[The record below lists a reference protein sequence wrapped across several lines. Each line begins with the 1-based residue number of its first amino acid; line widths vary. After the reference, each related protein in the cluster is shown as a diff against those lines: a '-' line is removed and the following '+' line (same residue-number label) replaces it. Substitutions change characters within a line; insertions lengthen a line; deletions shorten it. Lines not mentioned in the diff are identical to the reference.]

1 MTPEDVVPLHLAD
14 VTYPESHPLAGQ
26 DGPVLA
32 FAIRHPDGIVLVD
45 TGVGEGNA
53 WVKENYRPRVRDVR
67 EALAAAKLDPTAVVA
82 VVNSHLHF
90 DHCGQNRAFPGVP
103 IHVQQAEL
111 DLALREGHT
120 VVEWVDFPDARYEAV
135 EGDREIVEGV
145 SVLATPGHTPGH
157 QSVTVR
163 TGDGLVLIVGQAA
176 QDARSF
182 ATGPA
187 DASIERLREL
197 TDYTQYGGAPILGF
211 ENLFIKCHGRS
222 NARAVAN
229 AVKVAA
235 KAVRDRV
242 PAEIAE
248 AVASLR

>member
-1 MTPEDVVPLHLAD
+1 MTPDDVIPLHLAD
-14 VTYPESHPLAGQ
+14 ITYPASHPLAGQ
-26 DGPVLA
+26 EGPVLA
-32 FAIRHPDGIVLVD
+32 FAIRHADGIVLVD
-45 TGVGEGNA
+45 TGVGEGSE
-53 WVKENYRPRVRDVR
+53 WIESNYRPRSRDVR
-67 EALAAAKLDPTAVVA
+67 DALAGAKLDPDHVRRVINT
-82 VVNSHLHF
+82 HLHF

-103 IHVQQAEL
+103 IHVQQSEL

-120 VVEWVDFPDARYEAV
+120 VVEWVDFPEASYEAV

-176 QDARSF
+176 QDARAF

-197 TDYTQYGGAPILGF
+197 
-211 ENLFIKCHGRS
+211 
-222 NARAVAN
+222 NADRIHFSHDLAV
-229 AVKVAA
+229 
-235 KAVRDRV
+235 
-242 PAEIAE
+242 
-248 AVASLR
+248 LRRRK

>member
-1 MTPEDVVPLHLAD
+1 MTPDDVIPLHLAD
-14 VTYPESHPLAGQ
+14 VTYPASHPLAGQ

-32 FAIRHPDGIVLVD
+32 FAIRHPDGLVLVD
-45 TGVGEGNA
+45 TGIGEGSE
-53 WVKENYRPRVRDVR
+53 WIESNYRPRSRDVR
-67 EALAAAKLDPTAVVA
+67 EALGGAKLDPDQVRTVI
-82 VVNSHLHF
+82 NTHLHF

-103 IHVQQAEL
+103 IHVQEAEL

-120 VVEWVDFPDARYEAV
+120 IVEWVDFPEARYEAV
-135 EGDREIVEGV
+135 EGDGEIVEGV

-187 DASIERLREL
+187 DSTIQRLREL
-197 TDYTQYGGAPILGF
+197 
-211 ENLFIKCHGRS
+211 
-222 NARAVAN
+222 NADRVHFSHDRAV
-229 AVKVAA
+229 
-235 KAVRDRV
+235 
-242 PAEIAE
+242 
-248 AVASLR
+248 LRRRN

>member
-1 MTPEDVVPLHLAD
+1 MTPDDVVPLHLAD
-14 VTYPESHPLAGQ
+14 VTYPASHPLAGQ

-32 FAIRHPDGIVLVD
+32 FAVRHREGIILVD
-45 TGVGEGNA
+45 TGIGEGNE
-53 WVKENYRPRVRDVR
+53 WVDENYRPRSRDVR
-67 EALAAAKLDPTAVVA
+67 EALSGAKLDPDAVRA
-82 VVNSHLHF
+82 IVNSHLHF

-120 VVEWVDFPDARYEAV
+120 VVEWVDFPNARYEAV
-135 EGDREIVEGV
+135 EGDREIVDGV

-163 TGDGLVLIVGQAA
+163 VGDGLVLIVGQAA

-187 DASIERLREL
+187 DSTIQRLRSL
-197 TDYTQYGGAPILGF
+197 
-211 ENLFIKCHGRS
+211 
-222 NARAVAN
+222 NADRIHFSHDRAVL
-229 AVKVAA
+229 
-235 KAVRDRV
+235 
-242 PAEIAE
+242 
-248 AVASLR
+248 LRRK

>member
-1 MTPEDVVPLHLAD
+1 MTPDDVIPLHLAD
-14 VTYPESHPLAGQ
+14 VTYPASHPLAGQ

-32 FAIRHPDGIVLVD
+32 FAIRRPDGLVLVD
-45 TGVGEGNA
+45 TGIGEGSE
-53 WVKENYRPRVRDVR
+53 WIESNYRPRSRDVR
-67 EALAAAKLDPTAVVA
+67 EALAGAKLDPDQVRTVI
-82 VVNSHLHF
+82 NTHLHF

-120 VVEWVDFPDARYEAV
+120 IVEWVDFPEASYEAV
-135 EGDREIVEGV
+135 EGDREIVEGI

-182 ATGPA
+182 ATGEA
-187 DASIERLREL
+187 DASVRRLREL
-197 TDYTQYGGAPILGF
+197 
-211 ENLFIKCHGRS
+211 
-222 NARAVAN
+222 NADRIHFSHDRAV
-229 AVKVAA
+229 
-235 KAVRDRV
+235 
-242 PAEIAE
+242 
-248 AVASLR
+248 LRRRK

>member
-1 MTPEDVVPLHLAD
+1 VVHDEAAMTPDDVIPLHLAD
-14 VTYPESHPLAGQ
+14 VTYPASHPLAGQ
-26 DGPVLA
+26 DGPVLG

-45 TGVGEGNA
+45 TGIGEGNE
-53 WVKENYRPRVRDVR
+53 WIETNYRPRARAVR
-67 EALAAAKLDPTAVVA
+67 EALAGAKLDPDGVRAI
-82 VVNSHLHF
+82 VNSHLHF

-120 VVEWVDFPDARYEAV
+120 IVEWVDFPDARYEAV

-163 TGDGLVLIVGQAA
+163 TGDGLVLVVGQAA

-187 DASIERLREL
+187 DASVQRLREL
-197 TDYTQYGGAPILGF
+197 
-211 ENLFIKCHGRS
+211 
-222 NARAVAN
+222 NADRIHFSHDRAV
-229 AVKVAA
+229 
-235 KAVRDRV
+235 
-242 PAEIAE
+242 
-248 AVASLR
+248 LRRKK

>member
-1 MTPEDVVPLHLAD
+1 MTPDDVIPLHLAD
-14 VTYPESHPLAGQ
+14 VTYPTSHPLAGQ

-45 TGVGEGNA
+45 TGIGAGNE
-53 WVKENYRPRVRDVR
+53 WVETNYRPRARDVR
-67 EALAAAKLDPTAVVA
+67 EALAGAKLDADQVRA
-82 VVNSHLHF
+82 IINSHLHF

-120 VVEWVDFPDARYEAV
+120 IVEWVDFSDARYEAV

-182 ATGPA
+182 ATGLA
-187 DASIERLREL
+187 DASVQRLREL
-197 TDYTQYGGAPILGF
+197 
-211 ENLFIKCHGRS
+211 
-222 NARAVAN
+222 NADRIHFSHDRAV
-229 AVKVAA
+229 
-235 KAVRDRV
+235 
-242 PAEIAE
+242 
-248 AVASLR
+248 LRRKK

>member
-1 MTPEDVVPLHLAD
+1 MTPDDVIPIHLAD
-14 VTYPESHPLAGQ
+14 VSYPESHPLAGQ

-32 FAIRHPDGIVLVD
+32 FAIRHPDGTVLVD
-45 TGVGEGNA
+45 TGIGQGNEWIEA
-53 WVKENYRPRVRDVR
+53 NYRPRSRDVR
-67 EALAAAKLDPTAVVA
+67 EALVGAKLDPDNVRAI
-82 VVNSHLHF
+82 VNSHLHW

-103 IHVQQAEL
+103 TYVQQSEL

-120 VVEWVDFPDARYEAV
+120 IVAWVDFPEARYEAV

-182 ATGPA
+182 ATGEA
-187 DASIERLREL
+187 DASVRRLREL
-197 TDYTQYGGAPILGF
+197 
-211 ENLFIKCHGRS
+211 
-222 NARAVAN
+222 NADRIHFSHDRAV
-229 AVKVAA
+229 
-235 KAVRDRV
+235 
-242 PAEIAE
+242 
-248 AVASLR
+248 LRRRR

>member
-1 MTPEDVVPLHLAD
+1 MTPDDVVPLHLAD
-14 VTYPESHPLAGQ
+14 VTYPASHPLAGQ
-26 DGPVLA
+26 EGPVLA

-45 TGVGEGNA
+45 TGIGEGNE
-53 WVKENYRPRVRDVR
+53 WIETNYRPRSRDVR
-67 EALAAAKLDPTAVVA
+67 EALAGAKLDPDQVRTVI
-82 VVNSHLHF
+82 NTHLHF

-103 IHVQQAEL
+103 IRVQQAEL

-120 VVEWVDFPDARYEAV
+120 IVEWVDFPEASYEAV

-182 ATGPA
+182 ATGEA
-187 DASIERLREL
+187 DASVGRLREL
-197 TDYTQYGGAPILGF
+197 
-211 ENLFIKCHGRS
+211 
-222 NARAVAN
+222 NADRIHFSHDRAV
-229 AVKVAA
+229 
-235 KAVRDRV
+235 
-242 PAEIAE
+242 
-248 AVASLR
+248 LRRRR